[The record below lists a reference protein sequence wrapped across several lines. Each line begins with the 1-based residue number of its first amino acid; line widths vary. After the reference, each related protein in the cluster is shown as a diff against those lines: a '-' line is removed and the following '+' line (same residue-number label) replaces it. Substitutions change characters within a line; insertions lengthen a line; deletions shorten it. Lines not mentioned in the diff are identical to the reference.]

1 MSSSRWAGAVSLAL
15 LAGTVLGTG
24 VAHAEPATATPPQV
38 SAVERAATLA
48 RPAVVRLQ
56 MKLPMEIEDPTGTL
70 LTSPVTIPDWGGGCT
85 GFGINPD
92 GYVATAGHCVDTT
105 TADGLVGA
113 AFRAVAQ
120 KVVAADPTKSL
131 EEVLPLAVKNWK
143 VSGPAGKPLEL
154 QVQVTVG
161 SLDSGHTPVT
171 TPATVVGY
179 RSPAEGDV
187 ALLKIDVKDLPTL
200 PLAKDADVRVGTDVL
215 AVGFP
220 GSADSTTDLS
230 LEPSNK
236 DGRISSKKTVKG
248 VPFYETSAAMAHGM
262 SGGPVVDMQGRLVGV
277 TSWGAEETAA
287 INFMA
292 TSDTLAT
299 FLSSKNVTPTTGQ
312 FDTMFRAG
320 LDAYYAGRYS
330 EAITQLDKLLAA
342 DPGQAQA
349 EELRARAI
357 EGRAKFGEPVPPP
370 PAPATLFGLDP
381 LLFWV
386 LVGAGGA
393 LLLLVIAL
401 VIAKVRRGRRRRA
414 AERSWPEP
422 TVVGPHS
429 AMGAASYPPP
439 FPQHQSFQNQPFP
452 HQSFPH
458 QPFPQQQS
466 FPPPATRSFP
476 PPYAPPAGLAGA
488 PQWNHAPVNNSTV
501 PAMRG
506 TATLQAPST
515 CRHCPA
521 ALPHGAGF
529 CPACGRSQHGPSA
542 GAP

>member
-1 MSSSRWAGAVSLAL
+1 MTVSRWAGAMSLAL
-15 LAGTVLGTG
+15 MAGTVLGGG
-24 VAHAEPATATPPQV
+24 VAHADTGGNAPPPV
-38 SAVERAATLA
+38 SAVEKAATLA

-56 MKLPMEIEDPTGTL
+56 MKLPIQIQDPTGTL
-70 LTSPVTIPDWGGGCT
+70 LATPVTNLDWGGSCT

-113 AFRAVAQ
+113 AYRAVAQ
-120 KVVAADPTKSL
+120 QVVAADPTKSL
-131 EEVLPLAVKNWK
+131 EDVLTFAVQNWK
-143 VSGPAGKPLEL
+143 VSGPTGSPLEL
-154 QVQVTVG
+154 QTQVTVG
-161 SLDSGHTPVT
+161 SLDSGHAPVT

-179 RSPAEGDV
+179 KSPAEGDV

-200 PLAKDADVRVGTDVL
+200 PFATDADVRVGTDVL

-220 GSADSTTDLS
+220 GSADITTDVS

-277 TSWGAEETAA
+277 TSWGAEETSA

-299 FLSSKNVTPTTGQ
+299 FLTSKNVKPATGK
-312 FDTMFRAG
+312 FDTLFRGA
-320 LDAYYAGRYS
+320 LDDYYAGRYTA
-330 EAITQLDKLLAA
+330 AITKLDELLAA

-349 EELRARAI
+349 EELRTQALD
-357 EGRAKFGEPVPPP
+357 GRTKYGEPLPTP
-370 PAPATLFGLDP
+370 PAPAMPFGLDP

-393 LLLLVIAL
+393 LLLIVLAL

-414 AERSWPEP
+414 AESSWSEAPLAP
-422 TVVGPHS
+422 S
-429 AMGAASYPPP
+429 GAPSYPPP
-439 FPQHQSFQNQPFP
+439 FLQQRSFPQQPFG
-452 HQSFPH
+452 
-458 QPFPQQQS
+458 QQS
-466 FPPPATRSFP
+466 FPQQSFPQPATRSFP
-476 PPYAPPAGLAGA
+476 PPYGPAG
-488 PQWNHAPVNNSTV
+488 PQWGPGPGNGSTV
-501 PAMRG
+501 PAQMGTAQMGTAQMGTAQMG
-506 TATLQAPST
+506 TATLQAPGT

-521 ALPHGAGF
+521 ALPPGAGF
-529 CPACGRSQHGPSA
+529 CPACGRPQHGPLA